1 MEGGRYRRLDL
12 FRVMRIVGGVVLFTL
27 LILLLFPRSRR
38 EATRKL
44 QPTCAQRLKQ
54 IGAAIRRY
62 AVEYDHYPPQATTS
76 AEGVP
81 LLSWRVLI
89 LPFLG
94 EQELYRR
101 FRLDEPWNSPH
112 NFPLLQEMPMEFRCP
127 LGRNSPPHHTSYLG
141 IAGPHAMFS
150 GAEDGIENQRLF
162 DPLATTMLVAE
173 FLDVTVPWTK
183 PDDRLIEEIG
193 PVGKPGGIGSPHAT
207 GGFVLFCDGKVK
219 LLTPDVSEADWRA
232 TLTNDGGEPNSWPI
246 GLNVVD

>member
-112 NFPLLQEMPMEFRCP
+112 NVPLLQ
-127 LGRNSPPHHTSYLG
+127 
-141 IAGPHAMFS
+141 
-150 GAEDGIENQRLF
+150 
-162 DPLATTMLVAE
+162 
-173 FLDVTVPWTK
+173 
-183 PDDRLIEEIG
+183 
-193 PVGKPGGIGSPHAT
+193 
-207 GGFVLFCDGKVK
+207 
-219 LLTPDVSEADWRA
+219 
-232 TLTNDGGEPNSWPI
+232 
-246 GLNVVD
+246 